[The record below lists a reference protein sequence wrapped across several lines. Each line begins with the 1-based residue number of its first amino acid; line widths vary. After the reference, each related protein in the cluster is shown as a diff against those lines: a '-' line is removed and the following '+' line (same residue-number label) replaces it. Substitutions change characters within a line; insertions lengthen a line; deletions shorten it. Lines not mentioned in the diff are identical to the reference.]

1 MTDIAKLKD
10 SDNPRYI
17 IQNWLRNWNTIEFLG
32 IWESL
37 YNLSFN
43 RVEFDAFR
51 SQAERL
57 TKLNPI
63 AISQMEILTQ
73 DHRIEAL
80 EAHSGELSPR
90 E

>member
-1 MTDIAKLKD
+1 MCIRD
-10 SDNPRYI
+10 R
-17 IQNWLRNWNTIEFLG
+17 NTIEFLG

-80 EAHSGELSPR
+80 EAHS
-90 E
+90 